1 MKLTDNYTRDD
12 VLALNILTF
21 MTAMIMLIL
30 AIVAK
35 AVGII

>member
-35 AVGII
+35 VVGII

>member
-12 VLALNILTF
+12 VLALNFLTF
-21 MTAMIMLIL
+21 TTAMIMLIL

-35 AVGII
+35 VVGII